1 MGGGERGG
9 EHSLTVLLRS
19 PSSSCAR
26 RGFLLD
32 SPRLELAPLPPR
44 GRDRDTEAE
53 RERGGE
59 GVARG
64 GREIPCASNRD
75 VATKER

>member
-75 VATKER
+75 VAAKER